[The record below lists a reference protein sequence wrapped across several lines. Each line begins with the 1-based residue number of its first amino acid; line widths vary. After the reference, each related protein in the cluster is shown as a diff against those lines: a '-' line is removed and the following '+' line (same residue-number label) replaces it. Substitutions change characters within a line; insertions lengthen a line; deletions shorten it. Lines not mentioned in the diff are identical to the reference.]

1 MGKIKVRYIKMIELL
16 LGLVF
21 LIGGIVGYFNQSIAA
36 SNYYPDS
43 FTLSI
48 DWRGNPQPPAANITT
63 SKGPRTIY
71 CSQPGYGFKWPH
83 DFHYQ
88 VYENQKNLTPGM
100 AYAISKAEQKANA
113 IGYVQA
119 LIWQDVRTSSN
130 PTGIADGEKRIYSE
144 YEKRLTSAQLTV
156 LNKVK
161 NGTAVDKLNSSD
173 KDIYNKIMDDV
184 FFATGRHI
192 GTGDTDAEKVIT
204 GVNVWFDV
212 KENIYPLKNSY
223 SANKTFN
230 FVSTKVNIVADDAK
244 GTYTIGPFKIN
255 YSKTTTANL
264 SDIYLQDDK
273 GTRHNISLKPSDIK
287 PNSNFYVTVNQ
298 KDYENIDK
306 VKLVA
311 EYKYSDYGGTYQEYS
326 AVNEDKTRQRVMMYE
341 LKKNENKIDKKDN
354 GSFIEIPKTIDLGGK
369 AFIDNPAGKGN
380 EPNGYLDDND
390 SALSGIE
397 VTLFKDGQEYKKVA
411 TDANGNYSFTKI
423 PATGSYYVRFKY
435 NGMTYETTTYNLQ
448 SAPISKRN
456 YATEGKANRE
466 AFNTK
471 FSNATGNGTAVDT
484 SEGNTSIYA
493 YTGPNGANNIKTYS
507 RNNTEEERKN
517 INLGVIARQKADLS
531 LSKDL
536 VEVNL
541 SINGKTQKYIY
552 NARYDE
558 DMKLSI
564 RGTDVDQYERAVRKT
579 DIEYRNEDAS
589 KNLKV
594 SLLYRIR
601 VYNGSEYIKG
611 EITKVLDYYD
621 TDYTYTDSYVGT
633 RDANGNLVRGRN
645 VGWTQ
650 TGTKA
655 GNGVTYNAMQTN
667 GYASKKL
674 VSGESEDI
682 YVAFDVKDSA
692 IQDLLNAKEK
702 TKENFAEIG
711 GYKTYYRAE
720 SLNGQ
725 VLHEEDAPAGLLD
738 SDSTPGNFDPTSK
751 TVQDFIAYSKTDAYK
766 NKTGEEKRAESL
778 KVFEDDADKA
788 PSLKLVLAEGEDSQ
802 RKLSGSVWDDA
813 TEVTQNL
820 RMGNGIKDETERLLN
835 GIKVELIDM
844 EGKLVETKSEN
855 PTWTKEQGR
864 YSFSGF
870 VPGDYQVRF
879 TYGDKEALQEDSA
892 IYNGQDYKSTL
903 YDNSTHNPETYWYR
917 ENENKKQ
924 FNDATDN
931 MKRRQEVND
940 YSKPL
945 TYDKAMLFKEKA
957 DLEKLASN
965 TFMNATTNQMVME
978 IEYARTQTPYTQSKD
993 LSYAVQNIDFGI
1005 AERPHSELTMS
1016 KNVSHVKM
1024 YTTDG
1029 QTIFDSDKAEN
1040 IPNLAWQEGDFIQ
1053 ATVDTSLQ
1061 YSITIELSYTLTIE
1075 NTGERDY
1082 DDVTFYQTGV
1092 VPSDAS
1098 KLVTTRASQVV
1109 DYVANNL
1116 KFDNTNGLN
1125 PDWEVVSPD
1134 ALVAGEDQKLV
1145 GIAKEELAKMNVIV
1159 KAKPTAALVSTEL
1172 KPAMN
1177 DSGAGDKVQS
1187 TIFLTKVAA
1196 PNNNDTLTYD
1206 NFAEIVQVV
1215 NGVGRRSYHEGITSI
1230 PGNLNPVEMTE
1241 YLKNGD
1247 GASVDIIRY
1256 QNLEPDEAKAEQVI
1270 ILPPFGNPVNTVYY
1284 ILGGVALVLVLGVG
1298 IFLIRKKVL
1307 K

>member
-1 MGKIKVRYIKMIELL
+1 MKTRQKRMGAI
-16 LGLVF
+16 
-21 LIGGIVGYFNQSIAA
+21 IGAVIGIVLMVVGMMSHSNAA
-36 SNYYPDS
+36 SYPDE
-43 FTLSI
+43 FKLSI
-48 DWRGNPQPPAANITT
+48 TSSGGNVPPVVYNIAG
-63 SKGPRTIY
+63 SKRNLY
-71 CSQPGYGFKWPH
+71 CAQPGYTFLWGTTYTYKKEFTK
-83 DFHYQ
+83 DF
-88 VYENQKNLTPGM
+88 TPQM
-100 AYAISKAEQKANA
+100 AYAMAKTEDLGRKKNNEL
-113 IGYVQA
+113 GYVEA
-119 LIWQDVRTSSN
+119 LVWRDGTLSDLSVRDYKKLEHHGKNQTYIN
-130 PTGIADGEKRIYSE
+130 I
-144 YEKRLTSAQLTV
+144 

-161 NGTAVDKLNSSD
+161 NKQALTTNEKKIWNEQINN
-173 KDIYNKIMDDV
+173 KDADAGR
-184 FFATGRHI
+184 FFRSMKSLVG
-192 GTGDTDAEKVIT
+192 GSPNDTDATMASKMLEGT
-204 GVNVWFDV
+204 NLWFEV
-212 KENIYPLKNSY
+212 KEIYDQKGNY
-223 SANKTFN
+223 STARTFN
-230 FVSTKVNIVADDAK
+230 FVKTDPKITADDAK

-255 YSKTTTANL
+255 FSRTTTSNL
-264 SDIYLQDDK
+264 SAIYLQDEK
-273 GTRHNISLKPSDIK
+273 GTKHNINLTPSNIQ
-287 PNSNFYVTVNQ
+287 PNTNFYVTVNQ
-298 KDYENIDK
+298 KEYENIDK

-311 EYKYSDYGGTYQEYS
+311 EYKYSNYNGKYTRYN
-326 AVNEDKTRQRVMMYE
+326 ATAATRQKVLLYE
-341 LKKNENKIDKKDN
+341 LNRDENKIDKKDN

-411 TDANGNYSFTKI
+411 TDTNGNYSFTKI
-423 PATGSYYVRFKY
+423 PATGNYYVRFRY

-448 SAPISKRN
+448 SAPVSKRN

-466 AFNTK
+466 AFNKK
-471 FSNATGNGTAVDT
+471 FSDATGNGTAVDT
-484 SEGNTSIYA
+484 SAENTSIYA

-564 RGTDVDQYERAVRKT
+564 RGTDVEQYERAVRKT

-611 EITKVLDYYD
+611 EITKVFDYYD

-738 SDSTPGNFDPTSK
+738 IDSIPGNFDPTSK

-802 RKLSGSVWDDA
+802 RKLSGSVWEDA
-813 TEVTQNL
+813 ILTDKLTQNL
-820 RMGNGIKDETERLLN
+820 RMGNGTKDDTERHLK

-844 EGKLVETKSEN
+844 SNNSVIGEARTDDN
-855 PTWTKEQGR
+855 GR

-879 TYGDKEALQEDSA
+879 TYGDKEALQADGA

-903 YDNSTHNPETYWYR
+903 YDNASHNPETYWYTAD
-917 ENENKKQ
+917 NKKS
-924 FNDATDN
+924 DATDN
-931 MKRRQEVND
+931 MERRQEVNT

-957 DLEKLASN
+957 DLEKLANN
-965 TFMNATTNQMVME
+965 TSMNATTNQMVME

-993 LSYAVQNIDFGI
+993 LSYGVQNIDFGI

-1061 YSITIELSYTLTIE
+1061 YSITIELMYTLTIE

-1116 KFDNTNGLN
+1116 KFENTNGLN

-1134 ALVAGEDQKLV
+1134 ALVAGDEQKLV

-1177 DSGAGDKVQS
+1177 NTDAGDKVQS
-1187 TIFLTKVAA
+1187 TIFLTKVAV

-1215 NGVGRRSYHEGITSI
+1215 NGVGRRSYHEGNTSI
-1230 PGNLNPVEMTE
+1230 PGNLNPAEMTE

-1247 GASVDIIRY
+1247 GAAVADVSRY
-1256 QNLEPDEAKAEQVI
+1256 QSLEPDEAKAEQVI
-1270 ILPPFGNPVNTVYY
+1270 ILGPFGNPVNTIYY